1 MSSSDTPRY
10 FNASGSGSRSSA
22 EVVVSMLMDWLKPAS
37 VIDLGCG
44 TGKWLA
50 TFRFPAPRDDSA
62 RQLKYWTLLRK
73 RTASPTY
80 RARQRE
86 LSSRLRSQDFRW
98 ESWGTRIRT

>member
-22 EVVVSMLMDWLKPAS
+22 EVVVPMLMDWLKPAS

-44 TGKWLA
+44 TGEWLA

-62 RQLKYWTLLRK
+62 RQLKYWTLWQETHGK
-73 RTASPTY
+73 PD
-80 RARQRE
+80 
-86 LSSRLRSQDFRW
+86 LS
-98 ESWGTRIRT
+98 GTTT